1 MTATRKKT
9 TPRRKKA
16 QAQPKPQT
24 TTEAQYQA
32 AVIELAQRCG
42 WLIYHDYDSR
52 RSTRGFPDLCMVR
65 GGRLLFIEL
74 KTMRGRIRPEQVLWI
89 NKLRECG
96 VTAFVARLPEDWPNI
111 ERELIRQA
119 A

>member
-1 MTATRKKT
+1 MSTRKKA
-9 TPRRKKA
+9 KQGA
-16 QAQPKPQT
+16 PK

-42 WLIYHDYDSR
+42 WLVYHDFDSR
-52 RSTRGFPDLCMVR
+52 RNAPGFPDLCLVR

-74 KTMRGRIRPEQVLWI
+74 KTMRGRIRPEQMLWI

-96 VTAFVARLPEDWPNI
+96 VTAFVARLPEDWPRV
-111 ERELIRQA
+111 EHELIRQA